1 MALGVWHVRSIV
13 QSWRLRCCTTQ
24 MCRGGVCPQ
33 IKKSVAQ
40 TPFNVLCQ
48 VLCGVTFQGPG
59 GAGVQTWTELGCGSE
74 NVCLPVLL
82 QLVSSAC
89 SGWKSPWR
97 KASVYSERQAG
108 ASCLKIVIAGVALVR
123 SCFFSA

>member
-13 QSWRLRCCTTQ
+13 QSWRLWCCTMQ
-24 MCRGGVCPQ
+24 MCRRGVCPQ

-74 NVCLPVLL
+74 NVSAGPAPAGEQCLLWLEVTLEE
-82 QLVSSAC
+82 SF
-89 SGWKSPWR
+89 
-97 KASVYSERQAG
+97 
-108 ASCLKIVIAGVALVR
+108 CLF
-123 SCFFSA
+123 C

>member
-1 MALGVWHVRSIV
+1 MVLESRLG
-13 QSWRLRCCTTQ
+13 QSWA
-24 MCRGGVCPQ
+24 
-33 IKKSVAQ
+33 VA
-40 TPFNVLCQ
+40 VKM
-48 VLCGVTFQGPG
+48 
-59 GAGVQTWTELGCGSE
+59 
-74 NVCLPVLL
+74 CLPVLL

-97 KASVYSERQAG
+97 KASVYSARQAG